1 MGAVMSHPDENEP
14 ITLAEACEIFPRAK
28 LTISTL
34 RAEADR
40 GHLDIFRLGK
50 RDYTTV
56 RSMRAMVSKCQEESR
71 RRGCISTQNVDNG
84 LSEMAQVSSARA
96 ALNQTV
102 TGLKAG
108 LPRISGKS
116 TRRNVDQNH

>member
-1 MGAVMSHPDENEP
+1 MSRPDDENEP
-14 ITLAEACEIFPRAK
+14 ITLVEACEIFSRAK
-28 LTISTL
+28 LTKSTL

-71 RRGCISTQNVDNG
+71 RRGSTLTRNAANG
-84 LSEMAQVSSARA
+84 SSEMAQASSAQA
-96 ALNQTV
+96 ALKQTV
-102 TGLKAG
+102 TALKAG

-116 TRRNVDQNH
+116 TRRNADQTH